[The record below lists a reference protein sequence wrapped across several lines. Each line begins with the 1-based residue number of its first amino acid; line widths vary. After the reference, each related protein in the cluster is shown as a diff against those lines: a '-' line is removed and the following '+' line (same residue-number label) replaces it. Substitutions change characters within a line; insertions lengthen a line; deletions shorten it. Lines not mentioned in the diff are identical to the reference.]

1 LVKVINNDM
10 SKFLKLLEQNV
21 PTDEVH
27 QDPNDMLI
35 TAIEKLCSALK
46 IPCEKTDDGLIIK
59 NLPDEEA
66 EDPTK
71 MASALTAVMSIPDQK
86 GIFKSAAATQINKAK
101 ENLARGLTAWSGK
114 WLNSL
119 NNPSASA

>member
-1 LVKVINNDM
+1 M
-10 SKFLKLLEQNV
+10 SKFLKLLEQHE

-27 QDPNDMLI
+27 QDPNDALI
-35 TAIEKLCSALK
+35 MAIEKLCSALK
-46 IPCEKTDDGLIIK
+46 IPCEKTDNGLMIK

-86 GIFKSAAATQINKAK
+86 GIFKSAAAKQINVAK
-101 ENLARGLTAWSGK
+101 ENIARGISNWAGK
-114 WLNSL
+114 WVASL
-119 NNPSASA
+119 NNPTPPPAP